1 MTPWLKSVKP
11 FHKQKLRFNSAKRMM
26 IFGDSNSCRAD
37 RKGLSWPAM
46 LEGIASGYLHVLNE
60 SYEGRTTQY
69 DQGERNG
76 VNVIKQKLVSHLAFD
91 YIIIMLGTNDLKIC
105 YGRPSE
111 KDIARGVREII
122 TIIFAHDRKI
132 IPIIITAPPLGR
144 LAAGDFQGAHHLI
157 AGVTDEFRK
166 VSEIF
171 AVHLID
177 LSDVID
183 ISSDLEADRIHFNS
197 FGRQKMAKVV
207 WNHMQNWLIPSSG
220 NRPTSVSVDNPKTAM
235 EI

>member
-1 MTPWLKSVKP
+1 MTPWLKNIKL
-11 FHKQKLRFNSAKRMM
+11 FNKQKLRFNSVKRMM

-37 RKGLSWPAM
+37 RKGLSWPAI

-69 DQGERNG
+69 EQGERNG
-76 VNVIKQKLVSHLAFD
+76 LNMITKKLNAHRPFD
-91 YIIIMLGTNDLKIC
+91 FVIIMLGTNDLKAQ
-105 YGRPSE
+105 YGPPSAKE
-111 KDIARGVREII
+111 VAKGIGDIIDS
-122 TIIFAHDRKI
+122 IFAHDRKI
-132 IPIIITAPPLGR
+132 VPILIAPPPTGKVTTGNLE
-144 LAAGDFQGAHHLI
+144 GAHNLI

-183 ISSDLEADRIHFNS
+183 ISSDLEADRVHFNS

-207 WNHMQNWLIPSSG
+207 WNHMQSWFIPSSG
-220 NRPTSVSVDNPKTAM
+220 NRLNRVSVDNPKTAM
-235 EI
+235 GI